1 MNWKIII
8 LGFIISLFSFIFIT
22 SGYSYKEGFNA
33 KYMKMLKE
41 KQMKQAKEKQM
52 KQAKE
57 KQNQLNQLNQMK
69 QAKEKQMKQAK
80 EKQIQ
85 LNQLNQMN
93 QATRLYERKQI
104 NQIRSNDY
112 DTKQMSRVK
121 QKANLSINKAVSDN
135 NNIINHLN
143 RMSDLIYNTLN
154 PNKRKQSPIIPSNY
168 RPSVRPNLRSVRRPM
183 PKRGNV
189 VRSRARSRR

>member
-8 LGFIISLFSFIFIT
+8 LTFAISLFAFIFIT

-52 KQAKE
+52 KLLQE
-57 KQNQLNQLNQMK
+57 KQNQMNQIK
-69 QAKEKQMKQAK
+69 
-80 EKQIQ
+80 
-85 LNQLNQMN
+85 QLNQMN
-93 QATRLYERKQI
+93 QATRVYERKQI
-104 NQIRSNDY
+104 NQIRSNRDN
-112 DTKQMSRVK
+112 TKQLKLNMIQLK
-121 QKANLSINKAVSDN
+121 QRANLSINKAVSEN
-135 NNIINHLN
+135 NNIVNQLN

-154 PNKRKQSPIIPSNY
+154 PNKRRQTQIISSNP